1 MFSKF
6 PYSQFNIHY
15 SWKYKYYR
23 REKCVIKSFKECA
36 AGNFFDMAP
45 TVGEHYYF
53 KINKKWWYVSV
64 LFCKIL
70 RTRNSLL
77 RANSKSLISKRDR
90 ERFTQVALYKRAN
103 RSHGSLKSPMW
114 VICSWFENIAKKIVS
129 FVCFDS
135 FSLFMLL
142 SPFAHLH
149 FFKEQLERF
158 APVPL
163 YKRATVSDS
172 FRSNSQPWTF

>member
-1 MFSKF
+1 ML
-6 PYSQFNIHY
+6 Q
-15 SWKYKYYR
+15 
-23 REKCVIKSFKECA
+23 VISSIWHLHL
-36 AGNFFDMAP
+36 P

-70 RTRNSLL
+70 RTGNSLL
-77 RANSKSLISKRDR
+77 RSNSKSLISKRDR
-90 ERFTQVALYKRAN
+90 ERFTQVALY
-103 RSHGSLKSPMW
+103 KSPMW

-172 FRSNSQPWTF
+172 LRSNSQPWTF